1 MSSELDEDA
10 EEAGEDA
17 ENGAGEDLPEGVLSQ
32 EHTAAADKTADEDA
46 EGEPPNWVEGEDEAV
61 GEEGACYAAGAGSV
75 NGDLPPEVN
84 KQA

>member
-17 ENGAGEDLPEGVLSQ
+17 EKGAGEDLPEGVLSQ

-46 EGEPPNWVEGEDEAV
+46 EGEPPNWVE
-61 GEEGACYAAGAGSV
+61 
-75 NGDLPPEVN
+75 
-84 KQA
+84 